1 MTSKVISTTR
11 PLQGN
16 RNTHTIAEW
25 TLSLIGK
32 VAQDVPTVKAAP
44 QSYKA
49 IETIKAYLHQD
60 GVDAR
65 QAIED
70 LVSRGGASPEEIA
83 DIFIPEIARRMGED
97 WCSDRMSFAEVTIGT
112 SMLQAMLRIL
122 GREWHSD
129 LKNVEKKGSALVLVD
144 ANEDHTLGAFVLAGR
159 LRRLGVSAKVDVL
172 ASPESAAAKLRHTP
186 YDVVM
191 ISTSRLEAVGPVR
204 SLVKSLRKAVP
215 IPPPILVGGAITASD
230 EDITSLTGADFATS
244 DIDEALALCGL
255 SGRRTKAE
263 RGFIYG

>member
-1 MTSKVISTTR
+1 
-11 PLQGN
+11 
-16 RNTHTIAEW
+16 
-25 TLSLIGK
+25 
-32 VAQDVPTVKAAP
+32 
-44 QSYKA
+44 
-49 IETIKAYLHQD
+49 
-60 GVDAR
+60 
-65 QAIED
+65 
-70 LVSRGGASPEEIA
+70 
-83 DIFIPEIARRMGED
+83 
-97 WCSDRMSFAEVTIGT
+97 MSFAEVTIGT